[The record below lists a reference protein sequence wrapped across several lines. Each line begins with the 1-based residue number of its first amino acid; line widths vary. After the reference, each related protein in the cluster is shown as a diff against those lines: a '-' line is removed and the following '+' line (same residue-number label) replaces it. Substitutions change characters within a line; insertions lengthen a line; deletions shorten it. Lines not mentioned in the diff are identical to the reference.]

1 MKKKDF
7 SGYES
12 SKAYES
18 NVYLDLYTNYDDVG
32 NFSLDLKKV
41 NKDSTVLPGSKYD
54 VTVTRLDGT
63 RLVRRDIEVGDN
75 VEFEGFT
82 VAVGT
87 NIEITEKV
95 APIGYDVNEYTEIL
109 TVEAIDELTGDVT
122 VKLEKS
128 SYKTPRASIASKQT

>member
-41 NKDSTVLPGSKYD
+41 NKDGTILPGSKYD

-75 VEFEGFT
+75 VEFEG
-82 VAVGT
+82 
-87 NIEITEKV
+87 
-95 APIGYDVNEYTEIL
+95 L
-109 TVEAIDELTGDVT
+109 QL
-122 VKLEKS
+122 L
-128 SYKTPRASIASKQT
+128 